1 MTRYITKAGLAL
13 CAMLWATQ
21 TTAQDV
27 ILRLHQ
33 FLPLTSAVPG
43 EAIEPWIE
51 RIETQSNGRIKIEHY
66 PSMQLGGSPPSLYNQ
81 ARDGVVD
88 IIWTLQGYTP
98 GRFPKSEVVE
108 LPFMTGDAET
118 ASRAFH
124 QYIVDNALDE
134 YADTHPLVFHVHGPG
149 WLHTKAPV
157 TTMADLQ
164 GMTVRGPTRV
174 ITSLLEA
181 LGATAVG
188 MPVPAVPEAV
198 SKGVIDGAAIP
209 WEVSVPLKMS
219 ELVANHA
226 GFEGEP
232 GLYTAAFVLTMN
244 SDAYN
249 ALPDDLKAVIDAN
262 SGPET
267 AALFG
272 KALDDADIIGRQIA
286 EERGNSIV
294 ALSDADKTEWQA
306 VADTVVAGW
315 INDMSALGVDG
326 QALID
331 DFTAKLAE
339 ARAAN

>member
-1 MTRYITKAGLAL
+1 MTRFSQVIS
-13 CAMLWATQ
+13 ATAAVIAIASGAV
-21 TTAQDV
+21 AQDV
-27 ILRLHQ
+27 TLRLHQ

-43 EAIEPWIE
+43 NAIEPWIAK
-51 RIETQSNGRIKIEHY
+51 IEAESNGRIKIEHY
-66 PSMQLGGSPPSLYNQ
+66 PSMQLGGSPSSLYNQ

-98 GRFPKSEVVE
+98 GRFPKSEAIE

-124 QYIVDNALDE
+124 QYILENAMEE

-149 WLHTKAPV
+149 WLHTNDPIN
-157 TTMADLQ
+157 TLEDIR
-164 GMTVRGPTRV
+164 GMKLRGPTRV
-174 ITSLLEA
+174 ITNLLEA
-181 LGATAVG
+181 LGANAIG

-219 ELVANHA
+219 ELVTNHA
-226 GFEGEP
+226 GFSGDP

-244 SDAYN
+244 SDSYN
-249 ALPDDLKAVIDAN
+249 ALPDDLKAIIDAN
-262 SGPET
+262 SGPKV

-272 KALDDADIIGRQIA
+272 RALDEADIIGRQIA
-286 EERGNSIV
+286 EDRGNTV
-294 ALSDADKTEWQA
+294 VVLDDADRESWNEVSA
-306 VADTVVAGW
+306 SVATDWLA
-315 INDMSALGVDG
+315 DMDALGVDG

-331 DFTAKLAE
+331 SVKRLIEQSAK
-339 ARAAN
+339 

>member
-1 MTRYITKAGLAL
+1 MYRISTLIISSAAAMALATS
-13 CAMLWATQ
+13 AF
-21 TTAQDV
+21 AQEV
-27 ILRLHQ
+27 TLRLHQ
-33 FLPLTSAVPG
+33 FLPTTSAVPG
-43 EAIEPWIE
+43 MAIDPWIAK
-51 RIETQSNGRIKIEHY
+51 IEAESDGRIKIEHY

-98 GRFPKSEVVE
+98 GRFPKSEAIE
-108 LPFMTGDAET
+108 LPFLTGDAES

-124 QYIVDNALDE
+124 RYIEENAMDE

-149 WLHTKAPV
+149 WLHTADAV
-157 TTMADLQ
+157 TSLDDLE
-164 GMTVRGPTRV
+164 GMKLRGPTRV

-181 LGATAVG
+181 LGATAIG
-188 MPVPAVPEAV
+188 MPVPAVPESV

-219 ELVANHA
+219 ELVSNHA

-232 GLYTAAFVLTMN
+232 GLYTAAFVLAMN
-244 SDAYN
+244 KDSYA
-249 ALPDDLKAVIDAN
+249 ALPDDLKAIMDAN
-262 SGPET
+262 SGPEV

-286 EERGNSIV
+286 EERGNSVV
-294 ALSDADKTEWQA
+294 ALSDAEKVKWEA
-306 VADTVVAGW
+306 IAETVVANW
-315 INDMSALGVDG
+315 IIEMDKINVDG

-331 DFTAKLAE
+331 SVTTHLAAE
-339 ARAAN
+339 E

>member
-1 MTRYITKAGLAL
+1 MTRFLQLIGATAAAIALAN
-13 CAMLWATQ
+13 AAI
-21 TTAQDV
+21 AQDV
-27 ILRLHQ
+27 TLRLHQ

-43 EAIEPWIE
+43 NAIEPWIAKVE
-51 RIETQSNGRIKIEHY
+51 AESNGRIKIEHY
-66 PSMQLGGSPPSLYNQ
+66 PSMQLGGSAPSLYNQ

-98 GRFPKSEVVE
+98 GRFPKSEAIE

-124 QYIVDNALDE
+124 QYIVENAMDE
-134 YADTHPLVFHVHGPG
+134 YGDTHPLVFHVHGPG
-149 WLHTKAPV
+149 WLHTNDPIN
-157 TTMADLQ
+157 TLEDIR
-164 GMTVRGPTRV
+164 GMKLRGPTRV
-174 ITSLLEA
+174 ITNLLEA
-181 LGATAVG
+181 LGATAIG

-219 ELVANHA
+219 ELVSNHA
-226 GFEGEP
+226 GFSGEP

-244 SDAYN
+244 SDSYD
-249 ALPDDLKAVIDAN
+249 ALPDDLKAIIDAN
-262 SGPET
+262 SGPEV

-272 KALDDADIIGRQIA
+272 RALDDADIIGRQIA

-294 ALSDADKTEWQA
+294 VLDDTDREKWQA
-306 VADTVVAGW
+306 VSATVVTDWLA
-315 INDMSALGVDG
+315 DMETLDVDG

-331 DFTAKLAE
+331 SVKKLIAE
-339 ARAAN
+339 NAM